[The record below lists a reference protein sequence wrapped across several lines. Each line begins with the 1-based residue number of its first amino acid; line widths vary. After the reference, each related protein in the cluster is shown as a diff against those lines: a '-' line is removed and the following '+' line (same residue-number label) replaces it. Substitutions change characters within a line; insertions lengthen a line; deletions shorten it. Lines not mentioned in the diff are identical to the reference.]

1 MTALTRKLLSKNKRK
16 GITMKISTEAQ
27 YEKALR
33 EIESF
38 MNAFND
44 GENATNDA
52 KIAELA
58 KAIEEYE
65 DRHVVMPMP
74 LVIQKP
80 ETVPDVIELK
90 MFEKK
95 MKRKD
100 MAKLL
105 GISDTRLS
113 EVMHGKRKIN
123 MDLAKRL
130 YKTLGVDPKFI
141 LEKS

>member
-1 MTALTRKLLSKNKRK
+1 
-16 GITMKISTEAQ
+16 MKIVSVAQ

-38 MNAFND
+38 MNAFSD
-44 GENATNDA
+44 GENTTNDA

-95 MKRKD
+95 MKRKE

>member
-1 MTALTRKLLSKNKRK
+1 MN
-16 GITMKISTEAQ
+16 ISTVPQ
-27 YEKALR
+27 YEKALIT
-33 EIESF
+33 IESL
-38 MNAFND
+38 MNAFPD
-44 GENATNDA
+44 GENAANDS

-65 DRHVVMPMP
+65 DRHAVMPIS
-74 LVIQKP
+74 LVIKNP
-80 ETVPDVIELK
+80 ETLHDVIELK
-90 MFEKK
+90 MFEKQ

-105 GISDTRLS
+105 GITDTRLS
-113 EVMHGKRKIN
+113 EVMHGKRKVN
-123 MDLAKRL
+123 MELAKRL

>member
-1 MTALTRKLLSKNKRK
+1 M
-16 GITMKISTEAQ
+16 TMKISTAAQ
-27 YEKALR
+27 YEQALS
-33 EIESF
+33 EIEAL
-38 MNAFND
+38 MNAFSD
-44 GENATNDA
+44 GENTVNDS
-52 KIAELA
+52 KIADLA

-65 DRHVVMPMP
+65 DSHTVMPMP
-74 LVIQKP
+74 LVIKKP
-80 ETVPDVIELK
+80 KTVPDVIELK

-105 GISDTRLS
+105 GITDTRLS

-123 MDLAKRL
+123 MELAKRL
-130 YKTLGVDPKFI
+130 YNTLGVDPKFI

>member
-1 MTALTRKLLSKNKRK
+1 
-16 GITMKISTEAQ
+16 
-27 YEKALR
+27 
-33 EIESF
+33 
-38 MNAFND
+38 
-44 GENATNDA
+44 
-52 KIAELA
+52 
-58 KAIEEYE
+58 
-65 DRHVVMPMP
+65 MPMP

-95 MKRKD
+95 MKRKE

-113 EVMHGKRKIN
+113 EVMHGKRKVN
-123 MDLAKRL
+123 MELAKRL

>member
-1 MTALTRKLLSKNKRK
+1 
-16 GITMKISTEAQ
+16 MKIGSKAQ

-38 MNAFND
+38 MNAFSD
-44 GENATNDA
+44 GENATNDT

-65 DRHVVMPMP
+65 DRHVVMPML
-74 LVIQKP
+74 LVIKKP
-80 ETVPDVIELK
+80 ETLPDVIE
-90 MFEKK
+90 
-95 MKRKD
+95 RKD

-105 GISDTRLS
+105 EISDTHLS
-113 EVMHGKRKIN
+113 GVMHGKRKVN
-123 MDLAKRL
+123 MELAKRL

>member
-1 MTALTRKLLSKNKRK
+1 MTRLTLQPLSNSKERE
-16 GITMKISTEAQ
+16 ITMIISTSAQ
-27 YEKALR
+27 YEKALK

-38 MNAFND
+38 MNAFSD
-44 GENATNDA
+44 GENAANDL

-65 DRHVVMPMP
+65 DHHVIMPMP

-80 ETVPDVIELK
+80 ETLPEVIELK
-90 MFEKK
+90 MFEQK

-105 GISDTRLS
+105 GITDTRLS

-130 YKTLGVDPKFI
+130 YTTLGVDPKFI

>member
-1 MTALTRKLLSKNKRK
+1 MTRLTQQPLSNSNGGETR
-16 GITMKISTEAQ
+16 MKISTSTQ
-27 YEKALR
+27 YNKALR

-38 MNAFND
+38 MNAYSD
-44 GENATNDA
+44 GENAPNDS
-52 KIAELA
+52 KIAALA

-65 DRHVVMPMP
+65 DHHIVMPMP
-74 LVIQKP
+74 LLIQKP
-80 ETVPDVIELK
+80 ETLPEVIELK
-90 MFEKK
+90 MFEQK

-105 GISDTRLS
+105 GITDTRMS
-113 EVMHGKRKIN
+113 EVMNGKRKIN

>member
-1 MTALTRKLLSKNKRK
+1 M
-16 GITMKISTEAQ
+16 IISTSAQ
-27 YEKALR
+27 YEKALK

-38 MNAFND
+38 MNAFSD
-44 GENATNDA
+44 GENAANDL

-65 DRHVVMPMP
+65 DHHVIMPMP

-80 ETVPDVIELK
+80 ETLPEVIELK
-90 MFEKK
+90 MFEQK

-105 GISDTRLS
+105 GITDTRLS

-130 YKTLGVDPKFI
+130 YTTLGVDPKFI

>member
-38 MNAFND
+38 MNAFSD

-95 MKRKD
+95 
-100 MAKLL
+100 
-105 GISDTRLS
+105 
-113 EVMHGKRKIN
+113 
-123 MDLAKRL
+123 
-130 YKTLGVDPKFI
+130 
-141 LEKS
+141 

>member
-1 MTALTRKLLSKNKRK
+1 
-16 GITMKISTEAQ
+16 MKISTGAQ
-27 YEKALR
+27 YEKALK
-33 EIESF
+33 EIEFF
-38 MNAFND
+38 MNAFSD
-44 GENATNDA
+44 GENAANDS
-52 KIAELA
+52 KISALT

-65 DRHVVMPMP
+65 DHHVVMPMP

-80 ETVPDVIELK
+80 ETLPEVIELK
-90 MFEKK
+90 MFERK

-105 GISDTRLS
+105 GITDTRLS

-130 YKTLGVDPKFI
+130 YTTLGVDPKFI

>member
-1 MTALTRKLLSKNKRK
+1 
-16 GITMKISTEAQ
+16 
-27 YEKALR
+27 
-33 EIESF
+33 
-38 MNAFND
+38 MNAFSD

-52 KIAELA
+52 KITELA
-58 KAIEEYE
+58 KAIEDYE

-74 LVIQKP
+74 LVIKKP
-80 ETVPDVIELK
+80 ETLPDVIELK

-113 EVMHGKRKIN
+113 EVMHGKRKVN
-123 MDLAKRL
+123 MELAKRL

>member
-1 MTALTRKLLSKNKRK
+1 ME
-16 GITMKISTEAQ
+16 ISTAAQ
-27 YEKALR
+27 YEQALR
-33 EIESF
+33 EIEAL
-38 MNAFND
+38 MNAFSD
-44 GENATNDA
+44 GENTINDS
-52 KIAELA
+52 KIGDLA
-58 KAIEEYE
+58 KTIEEYE

-74 LVIQKP
+74 LVIKKP

-105 GISDTRLS
+105 GITDTRLS

-123 MDLAKRL
+123 MELAKRL
-130 YKTLGVDPKFI
+130 YNTLGVDPKFI